1 MTRFSKKYHKIP
13 ENTKKPMRFGRVFL
27 SAAPHALGIEAASF
41 ASLPREAGTGS
52 GIGNGRRVRDLGAGT
67 GSEQRYSGKPDGI
80 AGTLKD
86 KVNRQR
92 TTVNSQCQSQCQNYT
107 LLINIGKI

>member
-27 SAAPHALGIEAASF
+27 SADPHALGIEAASF
-41 ASLPREAGTGS
+41 ASLPREQEAGAGTGS

-80 AGTLKD
+80 AGTH
-86 KVNRQR
+86 
-92 TTVNSQCQSQCQNYT
+92 
-107 LLINIGKI
+107 